1 MEVMVDAFN
10 LSDVSSKDTG
20 KGSKLKTGGRRKHNM
35 PSKKACDKYTGKKK
49 QDCLNYKGEFAKMK
63 KTQKPGTSVKEE
75 KNKVGWD
82 RAEAANAR
90 MFKRMGGKPKA
101 NRKY

>member
-10 LSDVSSKDTG
+10 LSDVSTKDTG

-35 PSKKACDKYTGKKK
+35 PGKACDKYTGKKK
-49 QDCLNYKGEFAKMK
+49 QDCLNYRGEFAKMK
-63 KTQKPGTSVKEE
+63 KTQKPDTSVRAE
-75 KNKVGWD
+75 KDKVGWD

-90 MFKRMGGKPKA
+90 MFKRMGKKPPA

>member
-1 MEVMVDAFN
+1 MVDAFN
-10 LSDVSSKDTG
+10 LSSVSAKDTG

-49 QDCLNYKGEFAKMK
+49 QDCLNYRGEFAKMK

-90 MFKRMGGKPKA
+90 MFKRMGKKPPA

>member
-1 MEVMVDAFN
+1 MEVMVDAFS
-10 LSDVSSKDTG
+10 LSDVSTKDTG

-35 PSKKACDKYTGKKK
+35 PGKACDKYTGKKK
-49 QDCLNYKGEFAKMK
+49 QDCLNYRGEFAKMK
-63 KTQKPGTSVKEE
+63 KTQKPDTSVRAERD
-75 KNKVGWD
+75 KVGWD

-90 MFKRMGGKPKA
+90 MFKRMGKKPPD

>member
-10 LSDVSSKDTG
+10 LSDVSTKDTG

-35 PSKKACDKYTGKKK
+35 PGKACDKYTGKKK
-49 QDCLNYKGEFAKMK
+49 QDCLNYRGEFAKMK
-63 KTQKPGTSVKEE
+63 KTQKPDTSVRAERD
-75 KNKVGWD
+75 KVGWD

-90 MFKRMGGKPKA
+90 MFKRMGKKPPA